1 MWVELVWNILLLAG
15 FVWLCI
21 YSNKLFAAVP
31 VQVSLWLV
39 IPYQLAWAIG
49 SQCWQNFR
57 YNRYARNHPWRE
69 QPQQ

>member
-1 MWVELVWNILLLAG
+1 MLKNLVQNEYIEG
-15 FVWLCI
+15 
-21 YSNKLFAAVP
+21 P
-31 VQVSLWLV
+31 LWLA
-39 IPYQLAWAIG
+39 ILYQLAWAIG